1 MALLL
6 TADGSG
12 LQRVGRGLS
21 FVGAAGPP
29 TPTDPYINNVS
40 LLLHGEGEDGG
51 TTITDSSP
59 YALTV
64 TSTNT
69 TTSTTRFKF
78 GSSSIAFNG
87 TSSCLALQSDIGLQF
102 GAGNF
107 TIEFFAYFNAIS
119 DQLLY
124 DTIPLGGNGARNNG
138 FAFVLKSNGKLDV
151 FSGGSFRGESAQSV
165 QSGQW
170 THIALVRSGNTFTY
184 WINAINSGTFALS
197 TNFSD
202 ASGLIGRVGDGAAY
216 WVNGYLDEYRISKGV
231 ARTITVPDA
240 AYPNPVDI
248 GLSVYTRYIAAVELA
263 DGQLL
268 ETGVKTAIG
277 NFINGCISDGNWQAI
292 KASCILAGARSL
304 AGALVPLKGN
314 IPTNSNFVNGDY
326 NRKTGLT
333 GNGNTKYLLA
343 NRLSSLEP
351 QNSFHLAINRTAGT
365 ADLQCGIGND
375 LAYQSGSNY
384 IAFSTNTYFRSRTN
398 GEVFISGNT
407 TGFIGHS
414 RSNSSQITARASS
427 ASTVFSLASQ
437 TPRSTNI
444 GVYAGWDGTHYSSQT
459 LSFYSIGEAV
469 DLALL
474 DARITT
480 LMADLAAAIP

>member
-12 LQRVGRGLS
+12 LQRVGRGLAFAS
-21 FVGAAGPP
+21 TAGPLA
-29 TPTDPYINNVS
+29 PTDPYIDNVS
-40 LLLHGEGEDGG
+40 LLLHGEGSNGG

-59 YALTV
+59 YASTV
-64 TSTNT
+64 ASTNAI
-69 TTSTTRFKF
+69 TSTTRFKF

-87 TSSCLALQSDIGLQF
+87 TNSYVQLQSDIGLQF
-102 GAGNF
+102 GTGDF
-107 TIEFFAYFNAIS
+107 TIEFFAWFNSIS

-124 DTIPLGGNGARNNG
+124 DTIPINGNGARNNG
-138 FAFVLKSNGKLDV
+138 FAFILKSNGKLDV
-151 FSGGSFRGESAQSV
+151 FSGGSFKGESTQSV
-165 QSGQW
+165 PSSQW

-184 WINAINSGTFALS
+184 WINAASSGTFTLS

-202 ASGLIGRVGDGAAY
+202 SSGLIGRVGDSAAY
-216 WVNGYLDEYRISKGV
+216 WINGYLDEYRISKGI
-231 ARTITVPDA
+231 ARTIVVPDA

-248 GLSVYTRYIAAVELA
+248 GLSVYARYIAAVELA
-263 DGQLL
+263 DGQSL
-268 ETGVKTAIG
+268 ELGVRTAIS

-292 KASCILAGARSL
+292 RACCILAGARSL

-314 IPTNSNFVNGDY
+314 IPTNNSFVGGDY
-326 NRKTGLT
+326 NRKTGLA
-333 GNGNTKYLLA
+333 GNGTTKHLLA
-343 NRLSSLEP
+343 NRLSNIEP
-351 QNSFHLAINRTAGT
+351 QNSFHLAIYRIAGN
-365 ADLQCGIGND
+365 ADLQCCIGND

-384 IAFSTNTYFRSRTN
+384 IAIHTDTYFRSRTN
-398 GEVFISGNT
+398 EEVLTSGNS

-414 RSNSSQITARASS
+414 RSNSTQITTRANS
-427 ASTVFSLASQ
+427 ASTVSSLASQ
-437 TPRSTNI
+437 SPRSANI

-474 DARITT
+474 DARVTT